1 MSAMLRWLAVIAFVL
16 ASAGCSPTQRIA
28 ERANSISSRARDDE
42 AAWTR
47 AEKAHPDLSGEAAA
61 GRKRAAADIADAA
74 EIHRQLTGVEDQTPW
89 WASMIVWVAAAACM
103 VAGFLILW
111 QSGLLSGLRVLVGW
125 IPRRKMSQAEFAV
138 NMLDPDRPES
148 DREFLAALRAQD
160 SEFDAA
166 FRKAQ
171 ERRKASK

>member
-1 MSAMLRWLAVIAFVL
+1 MFRWFLLLTAILAL
-16 ASAGCSPTQRIA
+16 AGCSPTQKIA
-28 ERANSISSRARDDE
+28 ERANGIAARAREDE
-42 AAWTR
+42 AAWGR
-47 AEKAHPDLSGEAAA
+47 AEKAHPDLGKEAKA
-61 GRKRAAADIADAA
+61 GRKRADADIADVA

-89 WASMIVWVAAAACM
+89 WASMIVWVAAAAVM
-103 VAGFLILW
+103 TVGFLFLW
-111 QSGLLSGLRVLVGW
+111 QSGILSGLRVLVGW

-160 SEFDAA
+160 PVFDAA